1 VFIAGLRDVIED
13 ASMNALFNQ
22 EAKLSP
28 MNFRCVAMRIA
39 SMAGGKVIKLINC
52 VLCDLVRLYA
62 AHFNIDGVRK

>member
-1 VFIAGLRDVIED
+1 VIED

-39 SMAGGKVIKLINC
+39 SMAGGNVIKLINC

-62 AHFNIDGVRK
+62 AYFNLDGVRK